1 MGYLEPWSQYQ
12 RHLQLLSHLFS
23 KLYKQQGGKATLM
36 LWICLLSWLRCPLML
51 NFTRWSTIWTY
62 SSLSFKTIKEIKQA
76 CTQYG
81 STSPYT
87 TGLIQGLAQSGW
99 LIPYDWE
106 MIARTCLTT
115 SEFLQFRTWW
125 QDEASQQAQR
135 NAGVNPP
142 LGLPWMES
150 GHIKGFRDDYNS
162 MINL

>member
-1 MGYLEPWSQYQ
+1 MTEMPSNA
-12 RHLQLLSHLFS
+12 QLPHS
-23 KLYKQQGGKATLM
+23 KVQFEH
-36 LWICLLSWLRCPLML
+36 IPV
-51 NFTRWSTIWTY
+51 
-62 SSLSFKTIKEIKQA
+62 SFKIIKEIKQA
-76 CTQYG
+76 CMQYG
-81 STSPYT
+81 TTSPYT
-87 TGLIQGLAQSGW
+87 TSLIPGLAQSEL